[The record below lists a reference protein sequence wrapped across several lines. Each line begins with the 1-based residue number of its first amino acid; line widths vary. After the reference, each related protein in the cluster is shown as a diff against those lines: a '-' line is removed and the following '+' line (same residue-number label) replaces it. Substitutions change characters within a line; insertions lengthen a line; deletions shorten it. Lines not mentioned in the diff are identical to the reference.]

1 MKKNVLSIILSLF
14 FTTNTLSHLEDYKNI
29 KVLEYELFRN
39 DKSIGY
45 HNYNFE
51 KNANS
56 LKVQSIIEFKITKL
70 GFDLYK
76 YYATSEEQYDGDQLI
91 KFSSKTNQNKKIKN
105 TDIIFDKDKLIITG
119 SENQIT
125 SVKEYPVGT
134 WWNHEIIEAKAQLSA
149 ISGRIIE
156 QKVVLL
162 GEEKLNL
169 YGEIYDA
176 LHYNLSSS
184 DEALPDNK
192 KLNTDVWYDKK
203 TNLWLK
209 AAFDKTGHWEYRLK
223 NYK

>member
-91 KFSSKTNQNKKIKN
+91 MFSSKTNQNKKIKN